1 MKVRITFNYSAEVEV
16 TQSEM
21 EEIKNRMKGGYHQT
35 IEKVYQDFVTYDI
48 NQRTLINDGR
58 KEVGYISNLKIEVED
73 EK

>member
-1 MKVRITFNYSAEVEV
+1 MKVRTTFNYSAEVEV

-58 KEVGYISNLKIEVED
+58 KEVGYISNLKIEVE
-73 EK
+73 E

>member
-1 MKVRITFNYSAEVEV
+1 MKVRVNFNYHAEVEV

-35 IEKVYQDFVTYDI
+35 VEKVYQEFVTYAI

-58 KEVGYISNLKIEVED
+58 KEVGYISNLKIEVE
-73 EK
+73 E

>member
-21 EEIKNRMKGGYHQT
+21 EEIKNRIKGGYHQ
-35 IEKVYQDFVTYDI
+35 IVEKIYQDFVTKEI

-58 KEVGYISNLKIEVED
+58 KEVGYISNLKIEVE
-73 EK
+73 E

>member
-1 MKVRITFNYSAEVEV
+1 MKVRTTFNYSAEVEV
-16 TQSEM
+16 TQTEM

-58 KEVGYISNLKIEVED
+58 KEVGYISNL
-73 EK
+73 

>member
-1 MKVRITFNYSAEVEV
+1 MKVRTTFNYSADVEV

-35 IEKVYQDFVTYDI
+35 IEKVYQEFVTYDI

-58 KEVGYISNLKIEVED
+58 KEVGYISNLKIEVE
-73 EK
+73 E

>member
-1 MKVRITFNYSAEVEV
+1 MKVRITFNYSADVEV

-35 IEKVYQDFVTYDI
+35 IEKVYQEFVTYDI

-58 KEVGYISNLKIEVED
+58 KEVGYISNLKIEVE
-73 EK
+73 E

>member
-1 MKVRITFNYSAEVEV
+1 MKVRTTFNYSAEVEV

-35 IEKVYQDFVTYDI
+35 IEKVYQEFVTYDI

-58 KEVGYISNLKIEVED
+58 KEVGYISNLKIEVE
-73 EK
+73 E

>member
-21 EEIKNRMKGGYHQT
+21 EEIKNRIKGGYHQT
-35 IEKVYQDFVTYDI
+35 IEKVYQEFVTYDI

-58 KEVGYISNLKIEVED
+58 KEVGYISNLKIEVE
-73 EK
+73 E

>member
-1 MKVRITFNYSAEVEV
+1 MKVRTTFNYSAEVEV

>member
-1 MKVRITFNYSAEVEV
+1 MKVRTTFNYSAEVEV

-21 EEIKNRMKGGYHQT
+21 EEIKNRLKGGYHQT

-58 KEVGYISNLKIEVED
+58 KEVGYISNLKIEVE
-73 EK
+73 E

>member
-1 MKVRITFNYSAEVEV
+1 MKVRTTFNYSAEVEV

-35 IEKVYQDFVTYDI
+35 IEKVYQEFVTYDI

>member
-16 TQSEM
+16 TQTEM

-58 KEVGYISNLKIEVED
+58 KEVGYISNLKIEVE
-73 EK
+73 E

>member
-1 MKVRITFNYSAEVEV
+1 MKVRTTFNYSAEVEV

-35 IEKVYQDFVTYDI
+35 IEKVYQDFVAYDI

-58 KEVGYISNLKIEVED
+58 KEVGYISNLKIEVE
-73 EK
+73 E